1 MKTTDIKS
9 TDIKKPERPR
19 EQIATQLAEAAARAL
34 AADLVDQ
41 PRALLVVSGGSTPL
55 PFFQRLAEQALDWSR
70 VDITLADERWVA
82 ADHPDSNARLVR
94 ETLLVGLASAA
105 TFHSLT
111 TGDPTPE
118 QGVAAVA
125 ERLAALPWPAS
136 LVVLGMGNDGH
147 TASLFPDSGELS
159 LALST
164 DDSVVAVRAP
174 SVSQPRITLSAAR
187 LHDARRHAL
196 HLVGD
201 AKKAVLAQAFS
212 GDDVRELP
220 IRAFLTCPLTL
231 YWAP

>member
-1 MKTTDIKS
+1 MKTT
-9 TDIKKPERPR
+9 ENAR
-19 EQIATQLAEAAARAL
+19 EQIGAQLAVAAAHAL
-34 AADLVDQ
+34 NEDLASQ

-55 PFFQRLAEQALDWSR
+55 PFFRRLAEQSVAWSR
-70 VDITLADERWVA
+70 VDVTLADERWVPEEHA
-82 ADHPDSNARLVR
+82 DSNARLVR
-94 ETLLVGLASAA
+94 ETLLTGPAAAA

-111 TGDPTPE
+111 TSDPTPE
-118 QGVAAVA
+118 QGAATVAA
-125 ERLAALPWPAS
+125 RLATLPWPAS

-164 DDSVVAVRAP
+164 DDSVVAVRAA
-174 SVSQPRITLSAAR
+174 SVSQPRISLSAAR

-201 AKKAVLAQAFS
+201 AKKAVLAQALS

>member
-1 MKTTDIKS
+1 MKTTEVKA
-9 TDIKKPERPR
+9 PESPR
-19 EQIATQLAEAAARAL
+19 DQIATQLAEAAARAL
-34 AADLVDQ
+34 AADLADQ

-55 PFFQRLAEQALDWSR
+55 PFLQRLAAQSLDWSR
-70 VDITLADERWVA
+70 VDVTLADERWMSE
-82 ADHPDSNARLVR
+82 DHADSNARLIR
-94 ETLLVGLASAA
+94 ETLLVGPASAA

-111 TGDPTPE
+111 TADPTPE
-118 QGVAAVA
+118 QGVTEVSA
-125 ERLAALPWPAS
+125 RLVTLPWPAS

-164 DDSVVAVRAP
+164 DEPVVAVRSP
-174 SVSQPRITLSAAR
+174 SVPQPRITLSAAR

-201 AKKAVLAQAFS
+201 AKKAVLGQALS